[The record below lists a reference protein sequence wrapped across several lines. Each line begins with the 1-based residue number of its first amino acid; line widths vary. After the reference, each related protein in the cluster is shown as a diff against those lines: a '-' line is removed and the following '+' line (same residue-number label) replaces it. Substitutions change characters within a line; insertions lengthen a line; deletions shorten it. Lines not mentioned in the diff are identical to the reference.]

1 MACRRA
7 VFGIVKSLDRSIYKL
22 DESRLQSLLES
33 AKLLSASL
41 ALDDLLAHL
50 LRTVMGRLLVSKA
63 LIAVNLDGS
72 MRVALTRGLPA
83 LSKGSLFTEETGR
96 AANLDQFY
104 PVSHAGM
111 VIGMV
116 AFGRPARG
124 FLEPE
129 EEDFVNA
136 LLGLAASSI
145 ANAQAHEA
153 TVQSNERLAQKV
165 QELRALLDLVRGLS
179 ASLEP
184 EDIATMLT
192 LTFAGRW
199 IISKHGLVTWKT
211 GHPEMLRQK
220 GLDLSFFLEQKERWS
235 ELAEPVLAPPD
246 IPLPTGSLLLPLRSS
261 AETFGI
267 VVCGPRLNKQPY
279 TQSDTEFGAG
289 LAAQAAVSL
298 DNAWHFQD
306 TLVRQQMEKEVAL
319 AASIQRDLFP
329 AVLPRLRDCDIA
341 ARNRQAKQVGG
352 DYYDV
357 LPIQGSGP
365 DFPHLLCVVDIS
377 GKGIFAAILMSNI
390 QATLRAL
397 LNRSQT
403 LSEVAGQANQL
414 LHATTPANRYATAFL
429 AQFHPATGLCE
440 WVNCGHN
447 DGVVLRKTGEV
458 ELLACSGIA
467 LGLFPR
473 IAYTAQTF
481 QLHEGDILA
490 IYSDG
495 VTEANDISEQE
506 FSLERLI
513 SVLKAQ
519 REQPANQIVDAV
531 FDEIDAFVG
540 AAPQFDDITL
550 MVMKRL

>member
-1 MACRRA
+1 ME
-7 VFGIVKSLDRSIYKL
+7 RSIYKL

-33 AKLLSASL
+33 AKLLSSSL

-63 LIAVNLDGS
+63 VVAVDLDGS
-72 MRVALTRGLPA
+72 MRVALARGLPTLA
-83 LSKGSLFTEETGR
+83 KGALFTEELGR
-96 AANLDQFY
+96 AAKLEQFF
-104 PVSHAGM
+104 PISHADET
-111 VIGMV
+111 IGMV
-116 AFGRPARG
+116 AFGPPARG
-124 FLEPE
+124 FLEAE
-129 EEDFVNA
+129 EEDFVDA

-153 TVQSNERLAQKV
+153 TVRSNERLAQKV
-165 QELRALLDLVRGLS
+165 QELRALIDLVRGLS

-192 LTFAGRW
+192 LTLAGRW
-199 IISKHGLVTWKT
+199 IISKHGLVAWKA
-211 GHPEMLRQK
+211 GHPEILRQK
-220 GLDLSFFLEQKERWS
+220 GLDLSFFISEKERWA
-235 ELAEPVLAPPD
+235 ELAEPILAGGDSRLPP
-246 IPLPTGSLLLPLRSS
+246 GSLVIPLRSS
-261 AETFGI
+261 AETFGV

-279 TQSDTEFGAG
+279 TDADTEFAAG
-289 LAAQAAVSL
+289 LAAQAAVSF

-329 AVLPRLRDCDIA
+329 SVLPRLSGCDIA
-341 ARNRQAKQVGG
+341 ARNRQAKMVGG

-357 LPIQGSGP
+357 LPVQGSGP
-365 DFPHLLCVVDIS
+365 DLPHLLCVVDIS
-377 GKGIFAAILMSNI
+377 GKGIFAALLMSNI

-397 LNRSQT
+397 LNRDQT

-414 LHATTPANRYATAFL
+414 LHATTPSNRYATAFL
-429 AQFHPATGLCE
+429 AQYHPVTGACE

-447 DGVVLRKTGEV
+447 DGIVLRKTGEV
-458 ELLACSGIA
+458 ELMACSGIA

-473 IAYTAQTF
+473 IAYAEQTF
-481 QLHEGDILA
+481 ELREGDLLA

-506 FSLERLI
+506 FSIERLI
-513 SVLKAQ
+513 AVLQAQ
-519 REQPANQIVDAV
+519 RERPANEIVDAV
-531 FDEIDAFVG
+531 FEDIDAFVG

>member
-1 MACRRA
+1 MERR
-7 VFGIVKSLDRSIYKL
+7 VYKL

-33 AKLLSASL
+33 ANLLSSSL

-63 LIAVNLDGS
+63 AVAVDLDGS
-72 MRVALTRGLPA
+72 MRVALTRGLPTLVKGA
-83 LSKGSLFTEETGR
+83 LFDEAIGR
-96 AANLDQFY
+96 GAKLEQFF
-104 PVSHAGM
+104 PITLAEK

-116 AFGRPARG
+116 AFGPPARG

-129 EEDFVNA
+129 EEEFVQA

-165 QELRALLDLVRGLS
+165 QELRALIDLVRGLS

-192 LTFAGRW
+192 LTLAGRW
-199 IISKHGLVTWKT
+199 IVSKHGIVTWKP
-211 GHPEMLRQK
+211 GHPEILRQK
-220 GLDLSFFLEQKERWS
+220 GLDLRFFLADKERWS
-235 ELAEPVLAPPD
+235 ELAEPVLAD
-246 IPLPTGSLLLPLRSS
+246 GSSPLPAGSLMLPLRSS
-261 AETFGI
+261 AETFGV

-279 TQSDTEFGAG
+279 TAADKEFAAG

-306 TLVRQQMEKEVAL
+306 TLVRQQMEKEVAV

-329 AVLPRLRDCDIA
+329 AVLPKLQGCDIA

-357 LPIQGSGP
+357 LPVQGNGP
-365 DFPHLLCVVDIS
+365 ALPHLLCVVDIS
-377 GKGIFAAILMSNI
+377 GKGIFAALLMSNI

-397 LNRSQT
+397 LNRDQT
-403 LSEVAGQANQL
+403 LETVAGQANRL
-414 LHATTPANRYATAFL
+414 LHATTPANRYATALL
-429 AQFHPATGLCE
+429 ALYHPDTGVCE

-447 DGVVLRKTGEV
+447 DGIVLRKTGEV

-467 LGLFPR
+467 LGLFPN
-473 IAYTAQTF
+473 ISYTEQTF
-481 QLHEGDILA
+481 ELREGDLLA
-490 IYSDG
+490 LYTDG
-495 VTEANDISEQE
+495 VTEANDLSEQE
-506 FSLERLI
+506 YSLERLI
-513 SVLKAQ
+513 TVLKAE
-519 REQPANQIVDAV
+519 RDRPANEIVDAV
-531 FDEIDAFVG
+531 FDDIDSFVG
-540 AAPQFDDITL
+540 AAPQFDDITM
-550 MVMKRL
+550 MVMKRA